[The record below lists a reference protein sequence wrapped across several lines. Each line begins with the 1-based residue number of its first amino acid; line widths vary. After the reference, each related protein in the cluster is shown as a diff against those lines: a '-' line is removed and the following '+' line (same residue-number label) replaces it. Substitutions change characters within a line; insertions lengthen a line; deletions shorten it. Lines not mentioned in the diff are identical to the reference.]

1 MVGVSNREIKWYRQQ
16 GYLDT
21 ECDADI
27 IDKFYAAGY
36 TIKYVKERG
45 IAYVMELER

>member
-1 MVGVSNREIKWYRQQ
+1 MARISNREVKQYRQK

-21 ECDADI
+21 ECDAHI

-36 TIKYVKERG
+36 TIKYVNERG